1 MAGGGR
7 SDALCAS
14 RHQGG
19 VRDRRAGRLSRR
31 NGQGRHRAA
40 HARCEGGGNHRLG
53 AQPHGGL
60 QGAARRAVRRPATEN
75 RHRQNPLARTSGA
88 RARQMKMVT
97 VTLFLLKK
105 IGTVPIF
112 LLAVLFSTAA
122 QAQITVQDA
131 WARATPPGAK
141 IAAGYLVIRNA
152 GGADRL
158 LGASSPAAERVETH
172 TTMRH
177 GDISRMRQVKGYA
190 V

>member
-1 MAGGGR
+1 
-7 SDALCAS
+7 
-14 RHQGG
+14 
-19 VRDRRAGRLSRR
+19 
-31 NGQGRHRAA
+31 
-40 HARCEGGGNHRLG
+40 
-53 AQPHGGL
+53 
-60 QGAARRAVRRPATEN
+60 
-75 RHRQNPLARTSGA
+75 
-88 RARQMKMVT
+88 MKMVT

-141 IAAGYLVIRNA
+141 IAAGYLVIRNG

-172 TTMRH
+172 TTRRD
-177 GDISRMRQVKGYA
+177 GDISRMREVKGYEVPA
-190 V
+190 RGTLELKPAGSHLMLVNIKAPLKEGTTVPLTLKFERAGEVKTELQVRPLVGGEHHHLH